1 MDAVAS
7 FLLCPWSYLSLRL
20 MALDPRSRALME
32 ERDLG
37 PGGVLRIRWDGG
49 R

>member
-7 FLLCPWSYLSLRL
+7 FLLCLLSYLSPRL
-20 MALDPRSRALME
+20 MALGPRSRALME

-37 PGGVLRIRWDGG
+37 SGGVLRIRWDGG